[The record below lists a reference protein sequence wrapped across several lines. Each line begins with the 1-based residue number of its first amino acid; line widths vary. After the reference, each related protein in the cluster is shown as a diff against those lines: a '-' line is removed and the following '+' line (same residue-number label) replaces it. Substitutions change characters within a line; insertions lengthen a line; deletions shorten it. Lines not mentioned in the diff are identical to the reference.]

1 MKNFMQTKMQEL
13 TVGQTFLF
21 LLLYMI
27 FFVVVWAAMFM
38 VPQHCSEIWD
48 WCENLLDKVKAKI
61 VRKKSS
67 EFEEFEDSYEY

>member
-1 MKNFMQTKMQEL
+1 MKNFMRTKMQEL

-21 LLLYMI
+21 LLLYLI

-38 VPQHCSEIWD
+38 VPQYGSEIWD

-61 VRKKSS
+61 THKKS
-67 EFEEFEDSYEY
+67 EVEEFEDDFEY